1 MRYLPLLVLSVI
13 LTSCATVSGDR
24 ITCAADVRRQSQ
36 ADDVL
41 FADLMTAV
49 GGIAFADK
57 VYFPTASM
65 RKVTRITPIARS
77 NGVGPAMEEWMI
89 DHGAEGTV
97 VYVVTITPDGRG
109 GAYFSVQ
116 KK

>member
-1 MRYLPLLVLSVI
+1 
-13 LTSCATVSGDR
+13 
-24 ITCAADVRRQSQ
+24 VRRQSQ

-41 FADLMTAV
+41 FRDLMTAI
-49 GGIAFADK
+49 GGVAFADR
-57 VYFPTASM
+57 VYFPRVSM
-65 RKVTRITPIARS
+65 RNITKITPIARS
-77 NGVGPAMEEWMI
+77 NGMSPAMEEWTI
-89 DHGAEGTV
+89 DHGAEGAV